1 MDFDEEDIS
10 NGSKNNRNNN
20 SLPPFRNVISRKRTI
35 MNVDDSDEEAR
46 IVKSNKRKM
55 LHSHKNKS
63 NNTGVIDDEL
73 KFDNDD
79 DNIHEPAT
87 NDRYEVEAVH
97 SKKLIDGKE
106 MYLIQW
112 KGYTKATWEP
122 VENLD
127 GCKEALKRFHKL
139 AKDTDIDFSSK
150 IGKGRKQRPRSD
162 ELQNRLKTCYADGRR
177 TDLDLYQKI
186 WIKRN
191 YPGKNE
197 RTEPRIET

>member
-46 IVKSNKRKM
+46 IVKSNK
-55 LHSHKNKS
+55 
-63 NNTGVIDDEL
+63 I
-73 KFDNDD
+73 
-79 DNIHEPAT
+79 
-87 NDRYEVEAVH
+87 
-97 SKKLIDGKE
+97 
-106 MYLIQW
+106 
-112 KGYTKATWEP
+112 
-122 VENLD
+122 ENLD

-197 RTEPRIET
+197 RTEPRIETVTFY

>member
-46 IVKSNKRKM
+46 I
-55 LHSHKNKS
+55 
-63 NNTGVIDDEL
+63 
-73 KFDNDD
+73 
-79 DNIHEPAT
+79 
-87 NDRYEVEAVH
+87 
-97 SKKLIDGKE
+97 GKE

-197 RTEPRIET
+197 RTEPRIETVTFY

>member
-1 MDFDEEDIS
+1 
-10 NGSKNNRNNN
+10 
-20 SLPPFRNVISRKRTI
+20 
-35 MNVDDSDEEAR
+35 
-46 IVKSNKRKM
+46 M

-197 RTEPRIET
+197 RTEPRIETVTFY

>member
-1 MDFDEEDIS
+1 
-10 NGSKNNRNNN
+10 
-20 SLPPFRNVISRKRTI
+20 
-35 MNVDDSDEEAR
+35 
-46 IVKSNKRKM
+46 
-55 LHSHKNKS
+55 
-63 NNTGVIDDEL
+63 
-73 KFDNDD
+73 
-79 DNIHEPAT
+79 
-87 NDRYEVEAVH
+87 
-97 SKKLIDGKE
+97 

-197 RTEPRIET
+197 RTEPRIETVTFY